1 MTPVQSEVTWSIF
14 GLTIIL
20 ILSFIGGLGFMIGA
34 GFLIYILFGKKINL
48 EQKMLIN
55 ESLSDSTPSKYVASS
70 SIRVVLNIFYI
81 SIILQIIGAI
91 LFYFFWYE
99 GDIKNEHSIIFN
111 SIFQSISSFNG
122 AGFDIL
128 PDENGGSIGSITPN
142 INVLTI
148 TMVLIFLGS
157 IGYPII
163 IEFFENIILFFQS
176 KYKQIFITLN
186 FKVVVL
192 SSSIILIIGASQF
205 LFAEWSNPFTIGA
218 ESTKEKIIFSIFHSI
233 TRTAGFSIVDYNQIH
248 NSTSVMTMA
257 LMFIG
262 GGSLSVAGGIKVGTV
277 TIILAALIS
286 TIMGKDEI
294 TIFKRTVTRDITRR
308 ALIIFIFSIFLIL
321 FSFIVIS
328 SLEPDSIFRE

>member
-1 MTPVQSEVTWSIF
+1 MLSLYKSPSIEIF
-14 GLTIIL
+14 V
-20 ILSFIGGLGFMIGA
+20 
-34 GFLIYILFGKKINL
+34 KKD
-48 EQKMLIN
+48 K
-55 ESLSDSTPSKYVASS
+55 A
-70 SIRVVLNIFYI
+70 
-81 SIILQIIGAI
+81 
-91 LFYFFWYE
+91 
-99 GDIKNEHSIIFN
+99 
-111 SIFQSISSFNG
+111 SISSFNG

-128 PDENGGSIGSITPN
+128 QDENGGSIGSITPN

-328 SLEPDSIFRE
+328 SFEPDSIFRELLFECVSAFGNVGLTTGITEKINNSSKIFIALLMIIGRFGPLLLALMFVGKKIETKAKPAYEVVRLG

>member
-1 MTPVQSEVTWSIF
+1 
-14 GLTIIL
+14 
-20 ILSFIGGLGFMIGA
+20 
-34 GFLIYILFGKKINL
+34 
-48 EQKMLIN
+48 
-55 ESLSDSTPSKYVASS
+55 
-70 SIRVVLNIFYI
+70 
-81 SIILQIIGAI
+81 
-91 LFYFFWYE
+91 
-99 GDIKNEHSIIFN
+99 
-111 SIFQSISSFNG
+111 
-122 AGFDIL
+122 
-128 PDENGGSIGSITPN
+128 
-142 INVLTI
+142 
-148 TMVLIFLGS
+148 MVLIFLGS

-328 SLEPDSIFRE
+328 SFEPDSIFRELLFECVSAFGNVGLTTGITEKINNSSKIFIALLMIIGRFGPLLLALMFVGKKIETKAKPAYEVVRLG